1 MKKPNCTLKNAF
13 MRAAGLLTCIAML
26 SACFDSGPSAQLS
39 AHYILAPVDGGSCSL
54 LNLAGKTIAG
64 PASTKAGLALLEF
77 PADAGMAQL
86 ACQGGSYIDEATG
99 VPTPGIPL
107 RSYVNLGMH
116 NLTAMATPL
125 TELTVRTLGT
135 RDPAVHYTALSA
147 AVAGAFGLD
156 GIDLT
161 TQLPDHIGNS
171 ALADSKAGRYGAMLA
186 TLSQL
191 QLDGPA
197 GAQASAVLDSL
208 AAALTA
214 RGRFNDAPRMNSV
227 TDALQ
232 NLMSNSRLQAQ
243 VADMAER
250 VLREIFEK
258 MQHQTVSATIY
269 YIDTDSSM
277 TQSGEP
283 EHTVAAGLASRIE
296 IVGRNLRLGLAVT
309 LGGAKCQLHD
319 LQSFNEVHV
328 QSEDDLMIADCPAH
342 PAGTAELVIMD
353 DADEASRTTISVTDA
368 PTPAMARAAMPR
380 MAATLARGTGSAN
393 LTGTVTAEAPTISV
407 GVNFLEGTA
416 RGSLRYDKFRTFPVK
431 GVVVELVEQGAK
443 DTVLLS
449 TVTDQQGQ
457 YEFLGAEAGKTV
469 VVHVKAQLL
478 KAADPVSAAGPQWNI
493 SVLDNTSTS
502 KPKAMYTLDSQAISL
517 VAGSNRRDVFAQ
529 LGFDQNGDSLSAD
542 GKSRHSG
549 PFSILEVVNTAT
561 IKLQANDPKIKLG
574 ELNIYWSVANTTSA
588 GTLKIAEDN
597 KQKGNIDTSHYQGG
611 GTLPGLFI
619 LGKANVDTDEFDQG
633 VIGHEFGHYL
643 QDVLSYSDTPGGNH
657 GTTEFKDASLAYGEG
672 YGTAIGG
679 LLTGTPHYTD
689 SSEIRQQT
697 GSATDLRIA
706 TKDGVRK
713 GFYSEE
719 SVGYL
724 MYALGMMED
733 GFNRV
738 WRAVAALKNE
748 HHSATVFAF
757 LNQYTKQNPTVAIA
771 PILAQE
777 NIRSTDPFGT
787 LAAGLAPDSRIG
799 AAVSG
804 ASDLEVQYLNL
815 SLAAGAPTSNIEPV
829 NTNSPSFCISSRLA
843 RFTEQKPRPKAFPNT
858 LGLSRRFTFKSTYT
872 GWLLWRPLNDQNMD
886 FNVETMGAEARE
898 EGGKMLARYETPV
911 AMEGGSEIKLTAFK
925 VVEGRVYTIKM
936 TNAPATVWNS
946 HSCGNSVQLLKM
958 AIQP

>member
-1 MKKPNCTLKNAF
+1 MKKSNFTLKCAF
-13 MRAAGLLTCIAML
+13 NRAAGLLTCVVML
-26 SACFDSGPSAQLS
+26 SACLDSGPSAQLT
-39 AHYILAPVDGGSCSL
+39 AHYILAPVEGGSCSL

-77 PADAGMAQL
+77 PADAGVAQL
-86 ACQGGSYIDEATG
+86 ACLGGSYIDEATG
-99 VPTPGIPL
+99 VPMQGIAL
-107 RSYVNLGMH
+107 RSYINLGRH
-116 NLTAMATPL
+116 NITAVATPL
-125 TELTVRTLGT
+125 TELAVRTLGT
-135 RDPAVHYTALSA
+135 RDPAVHYTALAA

-208 AAALTA
+208 ASALTA

-232 NLMSNSRLQAQ
+232 NMMNNSRLQAQ

-277 TQSGEP
+277 TQSGEA
-283 EHTVAAGLASRIE
+283 EHTVAAGVPSRIE

-309 LGGAKCQLHD
+309 LGAAKCQLHD
-319 LQSFNEVHV
+319 LESFNEVHV

-342 PAGTAELVIMD
+342 PAGTTELVIMD

-380 MAATLARGTGSAN
+380 MAATLAAGTGTAN

-407 GVNFLEGTA
+407 GPNALAGTYA
-416 RGSLRYDKFRTFPVK
+416 GSLRYDVFRNFPVK
-431 GVVVELVEQGAK
+431 GVVVELVEPGAANK
-443 DTVLLS
+443 VLLS
-449 TVTDQQGQ
+449 TVTDQNGQ
-457 YEFLGAEAGKTV
+457 YQFIGAEAGKTV
-469 VVHVKAQLL
+469 VVHVKAQLF
-478 KAADPVSAAGPQWNI
+478 KAADPVSGLGPQWNI
-493 SVLDNTSTS
+493 SVLDNTSTT

-561 IKLQANDPKIKLG
+561 IKLQANDPKVKLG
-574 ELNIYWSVANTTSA
+574 DLNIYWSVANTKSA
-588 GTLKIAEDN
+588 GNLETAEDN
-597 KQKGNIDTSHYQGG
+597 KQKGNIVTSHYQGR

-643 QDVLSYSDTPGGNH
+643 QDVLSYSDTPGGDH
-657 GTTEFKDASLAYGEG
+657 GSKEFKDASLAYGEG

-679 LLTGTPHYTD
+679 LLTGTPYYTD
-689 SSEIRQQT
+689 SWDTRQHK
-697 GSATDLRIA
+697 GSATDLREPTLA
-706 TKDGVRK
+706 GVRK

-719 SVGYL
+719 SVGYV
-724 MYALGMMED
+724 MYALGTMED

-738 WRAVAALKNE
+738 WRAVSALKNE

-757 LNQYTKQNPTVAIA
+757 LNQFTKQNPTVDISA
-771 PILAQE
+771 ILAQE

-804 ASDLEVQYLNL
+804 ASDLEVQYLSL
-815 SLAAGAPTSNIEPV
+815 SLAAGAPTNLIEPV

-843 RFTEQKPRPKAFPNT
+843 RFTEQKPPPGAMPNT
-858 LGLSRRFTFKSTYT
+858 LGMSRRFTFKATYT

-886 FNVETMGAEARE
+886 FNPQTMGFEARE
-898 EGGKMLARYETPV
+898 EGGNKMDRYETTV
-911 AMEGGSEIKLTAFK
+911 AMEGGSEIKLTTFK
-925 VVEGRVYTIKM
+925 VVQGRVYTIKM
-936 TNAPATVWNS
+936 VNVPAIVWNS
-946 HSCGNSVQLLKM
+946 HVCGNSLQLLKT
-958 AIQP
+958 AI